1 MLTLPPLEKFL
12 RAPVNDLAFSL
23 SFFRYF
29 RAFTHY
35 KLFVSF
41 RSLNF
46 GFNINRINPLFVI
59 ISSKLPAITNFIH
72 KLVL

>member
-12 RAPVNDLAFSL
+12 RAPKNDRACSL
-23 SFFRYF
+23 SFCRYF

-35 KLFVSF
+35 ELLASF

-46 GFNINRINPLFVI
+46 GFKINRINPLLVT
-59 ISSKLPAITNFIH
+59 ISSNYLQ
-72 KLVL
+72 